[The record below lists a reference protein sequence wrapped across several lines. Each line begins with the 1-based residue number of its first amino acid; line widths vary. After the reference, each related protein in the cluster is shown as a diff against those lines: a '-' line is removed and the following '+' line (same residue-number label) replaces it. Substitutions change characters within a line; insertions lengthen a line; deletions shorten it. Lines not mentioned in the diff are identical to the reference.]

1 MAEPVETWKASC
13 SLAVGT
19 ALARRGRARIVI
31 GNEIQGHRMG
41 KHYEDTHME
50 R

>member
-1 MAEPVETWKASC
+1 MI
-13 SLAVGT
+13 LN
-19 ALARRGRARIVI
+19 LLI

-50 R
+50 RCESDYPSMPFSCTSDTL